1 MGINF
6 RNNLGNLA
14 VARFHAQCC
23 HPVSRHG
30 KQETYKM
37 RKLLYLPA
45 CLLMASAGAQ
55 AQSCEGG
62 LYLNPQV
69 IRGEGTSQTE
79 SALRELVDFLR
90 PSGLPVNP
98 VLNIRETADVL
109 TALKRPKPPCW
120 VYGNPVVGLASGYRP
135 VAVNVEP
142 IRAALLVLGDIGPRT
157 DEKPVPL
164 ASLPADQQAKVL
176 AKLRNTT
183 CFGMKSGVTTT
194 LVKAEGVCGTM
205 SEVMPQQGLGQSY
218 LPTKAAFHWQADRW
232 AGLVTRLESA
242 ESSTM
247 KAHHGT
253 DERIHNAQLIVV
265 PAKSASWGYGLYV
278 RPDVPADQM
287 KKAGALFAGL
297 KTTNT
302 VLLKALDLGGKY
314 EFGTPSEADVAA
326 MKKAL
331 GSL

>member
-1 MGINF
+1 
-6 RNNLGNLA
+6 
-14 VARFHAQCC
+14 
-23 HPVSRHG
+23 
-30 KQETYKM
+30 M
-37 RKLLYLPA
+37 RKMLYLA
-45 CLLMASAGAQ
+45 AGLLMASASAQ
-55 AQSCEGG
+55 AQTCEGG

-90 PSGLPVNP
+90 PSGLSVTPVI
-98 VLNIRETADVL
+98 NIRETAEVAAGL
-109 TALKRPKPPCW
+109 QRAKPPCW

-142 IRAALLVLGDIGPRT
+142 IRAALLVLGDVGPT
-157 DEKPVPL
+157 KDGKPVQL

-176 AKLRNTT
+176 AKLKTTT

-194 LVKAEGVCGTM
+194 LVKAENLCGTM
-205 SEVMPQQGLGQSY
+205 TEVMPQQGLGQSY

-232 AGLVTRLESA
+232 AGLVTRLEAA

-247 KAHHGT
+247 KTHQGT
-253 DERIHNAQLIVV
+253 DERIHLAQLVVV
-265 PAKSASWGYGLYV
+265 PAKNASWGYGLYV

-287 KKAGALFAGL
+287 KKAGALFTSL
-297 KTTNT
+297 KTNNP

-314 EFGTPSEADVAA
+314 EFGTPSDADVAA

-331 GSL
+331 GSP